1 MSKAK
6 KAQKAKPI
14 YWHGGAFGRSRD
26 DFILPATQVPEMK
39 LHYANLSKA
48 ERGTYQLDFAY
59 VTTNRGLAFNYAR
72 RYAQAMGKPGA
83 LYRVAPHRPLSP
95 DEDYPHGVS
104 FYCPRAVVL
113 EVLGGPI
120 KGSEQINIQ
129 GLRASIWQDGT
140 QLYDFQGYPLPN
152 KVQQHFGVTR
162 ADLRGLGIAA
172 EMKEILTHAEHVLK
186 MRNPGITQAQLNA
199 VDPTLA

>member
-1 MSKAK
+1 MSKANK
-6 KAQKAKPI
+6 VQKPKPI
-14 YWHGGAFGRSRD
+14 YWHGGASGRSRE
-26 DFILPATQVPEMK
+26 DFILPAAQVPEMK
-39 LHYANLSKA
+39 LHYSKLPKTMH
-48 ERGTYQLDFAY
+48 GTYQLDFAY

-83 LYRVAPHRPLSP
+83 LYRVAPHLPLSP
-95 DEDYPHGVS
+95 DEDYPDGVS
-104 FYCPRAVVL
+104 FCCPRAVVL

-120 KGSEQINIQ
+120 TGNAQIDIQ
-129 GLRASIWQDGT
+129 GLRASTWQDGT

-172 EMKEILTHAEHVLK
+172 PLDDIVTLAAQVLV
-186 MRNPGITQAQLNA
+186 MRNPGVTQAQINA